1 MTSWCKEENKISDGT
16 KVQAQMPVIVSASRL
31 TDNSHSE
38 YVAHPDGVDGG
49 VGGACITK
57 EFDVRKMLMANFQEG
72 KYINVLLSALK
83 EFYAKDAESLFKY
96 KMVDERAMVG
106 CIYRYMWCRM
116 VRKNM
121 DCEIDIEYDRMRGS
135 EGEACRKCIGG
146 MPRNCDTKG
155 CKLNCGNI
163 LFEWKDR
170 KEDYE
175 YNFRPDMI
183 IHHRNKNAEGD
194 NVLVVEVKKEGASDE
209 LCKFDKAKVSWCT
222 CSNGC
227 LQYRIGAFVVLHA
240 KYATVEWRCLDG
252 DWMQPL
258 KVDENGIRG

>member
-1 MTSWCKEENKISDGT
+1 MASWSKEEIRISDGT
-16 KVQAQMPVIVSASRL
+16 KVLAQMPVIVSASRS
-31 TDNSHSE
+31 TDNSHSG
-38 YVAHPDGVDGG
+38 YGAHTDGVDEG
-49 VGGACITK
+49 VGDAYVIK
-57 EFDVRKMLMANFQEG
+57 EVDMKMLMTNSKEG
-72 KYINVLLSALK
+72 KYIDVLLSALE
-83 EFYAKDAESLFKY
+83 EFYSNDAEALFQY
-96 KMVDERAMVG
+96 RMVDERAMVG
-106 CIYRYMWCRM
+106 CIYRYMWCKI
-116 VRKNM
+116 VREKM
-121 DCEIDIEYDRMRGS
+121 DCEIDIEYDRMRT
-135 EGEACRKCIGG
+135 CRKCMDGI
-146 MPRNCDTKG
+146 PVNCDAKG
-155 CKLNCGNI
+155 CNLKCGNI

-252 DWMQPL
+252 EWMKPL
-258 KVDENGIRG
+258 KVDENGTRG